1 MRRRIMKKAI
11 VLLIVICMISSILI
25 SCDSEKPRDNTE
37 NSSNTETESTAV
49 ETESTVEDQFEA
61 ETKQYT
67 EEELEIL
74 KVSDG
79 ELTAKFGITDF
90 SVFNVYINQFGT
102 GKISV
107 SYSLLLEGIFTDEQ
121 YFVNLDND
129 LNIIESRAS
138 NIGEYSKYLNDG
150 DFKAAFYA
158 AKAKIDEKAA
168 SYNETPHYYFIEEE
182 GYLCLCTEL
191 IVSIDPPNYETDDDG
206 TVIDGGCGIDHEHI
220 FFCER
225 ICPIQ

>member
-1 MRRRIMKKAI
+1 MKKAI

-37 NSSNTETESTAV
+37 NSSNT

-90 SVFNVYINQFGT
+90 SVFN
-102 GKISV
+102 
-107 SYSLLLEGIFTDEQ
+107 
-121 YFVNLDND
+121 
-129 LNIIESRAS
+129 
-138 NIGEYSKYLNDG
+138 
-150 DFKAAFYA
+150 
-158 AKAKIDEKAA
+158 
-168 SYNETPHYYFIEEE
+168 
-182 GYLCLCTEL
+182 
-191 IVSIDPPNYETDDDG
+191 SILHT
-206 TVIDGGCGIDHEHI
+206 
-220 FFCER
+220 
-225 ICPIQ
+225 